1 MRCSRMTVTL
11 DLPSDLSRF
20 RLPSGV
26 LDRLHALLDAQ
37 DEGRELS
44 QAESREAE
52 GLVDLSEML
61 SLLKLRSSRP

>member
-1 MRCSRMTVTL
+1 MTL

-20 RLPSGV
+20 RLPAGV
-26 LDRLHALLDAQ
+26 LDRLQALLDAQ

-52 GLVDLSEML
+52 GLVDLGEML
-61 SLLKLRSSRP
+61 ALLKLRSSRP